1 MQITE
6 VRIRMID
13 TEGKMRAVASVTFDG
28 CFVVHDI
35 KIIDGQEGPFVA
47 MPSRKIGDG
56 EFRDVA
62 HPIQQF
68 MRDMIREAV
77 FKAYDDAVRERMK
90 MSEEEAE
97 KVAAIGPEDFDDLR
111 ITFADWRD
119 IIDESNGGAR

>member
-13 TEGKMRAVASVTFDG
+13 TESKMRAVASVTFDG

-77 FKAYDDAVRERMK
+77 FKAYDDAIRERMQ

-97 KVAAIGPEDFDDLR
+97 KTAAKF
-111 ITFADWRD
+111 F
-119 IIDESNGGAR
+119 

>member
-13 TEGKMRAVASVTFDG
+13 TESKMRAVASVTFDG

>member
-13 TEGKMRAVASVTFDG
+13 TEGKMRAIASVTFDG

-35 KIIDGQEGPFVA
+35 KIIEGQEGPFVA

-77 FKAYDDAVRERMK
+77 FKAYDDEIRERMQ

-97 KVAAIGPEDFDDLR
+97 KIANKF
-111 ITFADWRD
+111 F
-119 IIDESNGGAR
+119 

>member
-13 TEGKMRAVASVTFDG
+13 TESKMRAVASVTFDG

-77 FKAYDDAVRERMK
+77 FKAYDDAIRDRMQT
-90 MSEEEAE
+90 SEEEAE
-97 KVAAIGPEDFDDLR
+97 KVAARF
-111 ITFADWRD
+111 F
-119 IIDESNGGAR
+119 

>member
-13 TEGKMRAVASVTFDG
+13 TESKMRAVASVTFDG

-77 FKAYDDAVRERMK
+77 FKAYDDAIMERMQT
-90 MSEEEAE
+90 SEEEAE
-97 KVAAIGPEDFDDLR
+97 KIASKF
-111 ITFADWRD
+111 F
-119 IIDESNGGAR
+119 

>member
-13 TEGKMRAVASVTFDG
+13 TEGKMRAIASVTFDG

-77 FKAYDDAVRERMK
+77 FKAYDDAIRERMQ

-97 KVAAIGPEDFDDLR
+97 KIANKF
-111 ITFADWRD
+111 F
-119 IIDESNGGAR
+119 

>member
-77 FKAYDDAVRERMK
+77 FKAYDDAVRERMQ

-97 KVAAIGPEDFDDLR
+97 KVAARF
-111 ITFADWRD
+111 F
-119 IIDESNGGAR
+119 

>member
-13 TEGKMRAVASVTFDG
+13 TESKMRAVASVTFDG

-77 FKAYDDAVRERMK
+77 FKAYDDAIMERMQ

-97 KVAAIGPEDFDDLR
+97 KVAARF
-111 ITFADWRD
+111 F
-119 IIDESNGGAR
+119 

>member
-13 TEGKMRAVASVTFDG
+13 TESKMRAVASVTFDG

-77 FKAYDDAVRERMK
+77 FKAYDDAIRERMQTSK
-90 MSEEEAE
+90 EEAE
-97 KVAAIGPEDFDDLR
+97 KIASKF
-111 ITFADWRD
+111 F
-119 IIDESNGGAR
+119 

>member
-13 TEGKMRAVASVTFDG
+13 TESKMRAVASVTFDG

-68 MRDMIREAV
+68 MRDMIRDAV
-77 FKAYDDAVRERMK
+77 FKAYDDAIRERMQT
-90 MSEEEAE
+90 SEEEAE
-97 KVAAIGPEDFDDLR
+97 KIASKF
-111 ITFADWRD
+111 F
-119 IIDESNGGAR
+119 

>member
-13 TEGKMRAVASVTFDG
+13 TDGKMRAVASVTFDG

-35 KIIDGQEGPFVA
+35 KIIDGQEGQLVA

-77 FKAYDDAVRERMK
+77 FKAYDDAIRERMQ

-97 KVAAIGPEDFDDLR
+97 KVAARF
-111 ITFADWRD
+111 F
-119 IIDESNGGAR
+119 

>member
-6 VRIRMID
+6 TRIRLMEGD
-13 TEGKMRAVASVTFDG
+13 GKMRAVASVTFDG

-35 KIIDGQEGPFVA
+35 KIIEGQEGPFVA

-77 FKAYDDAVRERMK
+77 FKAYDDAIRERMQ

-97 KVAAIGPEDFDDLR
+97 KTAARF
-111 ITFADWRD
+111 F
-119 IIDESNGGAR
+119 

>member
-13 TEGKMRAVASVTFDG
+13 TEGKMRAIASVTFDG

-35 KIIDGQEGPFVA
+35 KIIEGQEGPFVA

-77 FKAYDDAVRERMK
+77 FKAYDDAIKERMQI
-90 MSEEEAE
+90 SEEEAE
-97 KVAAIGPEDFDDLR
+97 KIASKF
-111 ITFADWRD
+111 F
-119 IIDESNGGAR
+119 

>member
-13 TEGKMRAVASVTFDG
+13 TEGKMRAIASVTFDG

-77 FKAYDDAVRERMK
+77 FKAYDDAIRERMQ

-97 KVAAIGPEDFDDLR
+97 KVAARF
-111 ITFADWRD
+111 F
-119 IIDESNGGAR
+119 

>member
-13 TEGKMRAVASVTFDG
+13 TESKMRAVASVTFDG

-35 KIIDGQEGPFVA
+35 KIIEGQEGPFVA

-77 FKAYDDAVRERMK
+77 FKAYDDAIRERMQT
-90 MSEEEAE
+90 SEEEAE
-97 KVAAIGPEDFDDLR
+97 KIASKF
-111 ITFADWRD
+111 F
-119 IIDESNGGAR
+119 

>member
-13 TEGKMRAVASVTFDG
+13 TESKMRAVASVTFDG

-77 FKAYDDAVRERMK
+77 FKAYDDAVRERMQT
-90 MSEEEAE
+90 SEEEAE
-97 KVAAIGPEDFDDLR
+97 KIANKF
-111 ITFADWRD
+111 
-119 IIDESNGGAR
+119 S

>member
-6 VRIRMID
+6 VRIRMIN
-13 TEGKMRAVASVTFDG
+13 TESKMRAVASVTFDG

-77 FKAYDDAVRERMK
+77 FKAYDDAIRERMQ

-97 KVAAIGPEDFDDLR
+97 KV
-111 ITFADWRD
+111 T
-119 IIDESNGGAR
+119 ARFF

>member
-13 TEGKMRAVASVTFDG
+13 TESKMRAVASVTFDG

-77 FKAYDDAVRERMK
+77 FKAYDDAIRERMHT
-90 MSEEEAE
+90 SEEEAE
-97 KVAAIGPEDFDDLR
+97 KIANKF
-111 ITFADWRD
+111 F
-119 IIDESNGGAR
+119 

>member
-13 TEGKMRAVASVTFDG
+13 TESKMRAVASVTFDG

-35 KIIDGQEGPFVA
+35 KVVDGSKGTFVA

-77 FKAYDDAVRERMK
+77 FKAYDDAIRERMQ

-97 KVAAIGPEDFDDLR
+97 KIASKF
-111 ITFADWRD
+111 F
-119 IIDESNGGAR
+119 

>member
-13 TEGKMRAVASVTFDG
+13 TESKMRAVASVTFDG

-35 KIIDGQEGPFVA
+35 KIIEGQEGPFVA

-77 FKAYDDAVRERMK
+77 FKAYDDAIRERMQ

-97 KVAAIGPEDFDDLR
+97 KVAARF
-111 ITFADWRD
+111 F
-119 IIDESNGGAR
+119 

>member
-13 TEGKMRAVASVTFDG
+13 AESKMRAVASVTFDG

-35 KIIDGQEGPFVA
+35 KIIEGQDGPFVA

-77 FKAYDDAVRERMK
+77 FKAYDDAIRERMQ

-97 KVAAIGPEDFDDLR
+97 KVAVRF
-111 ITFADWRD
+111 F
-119 IIDESNGGAR
+119 

>member
-6 VRIRMID
+6 VKIRMID
-13 TEGKMRAVASVTFDG
+13 TESKMRAVASVTFDG

-47 MPSRKIGDG
+47 MPSRKVGDG

-77 FKAYDDAVRERMK
+77 FKAYDDAIRERMQ
-90 MSEEEAE
+90 MGDEEAE
-97 KVAAIGPEDFDDLR
+97 KIANKF
-111 ITFADWRD
+111 F
-119 IIDESNGGAR
+119 

>member
-13 TEGKMRAVASVTFDG
+13 TEGKMRAIASVTFDE

-35 KIIDGQEGPFVA
+35 KIIEGQEGPFVA

-56 EFRDVA
+56 EFRDIA

-77 FKAYDDAVRERMK
+77 FKAYDDAIRERMQT
-90 MSEEEAE
+90 SEEEAE
-97 KVAAIGPEDFDDLR
+97 KIASKF
-111 ITFADWRD
+111 F
-119 IIDESNGGAR
+119 

>member
-68 MRDMIREAV
+68 MRDMICEAV
-77 FKAYDDAVRERMK
+77 FKAYDDAIREQMQ
-90 MSEEEAE
+90 MSDEEAE
-97 KVAAIGPEDFDDLR
+97 KIASKF
-111 ITFADWRD
+111 F
-119 IIDESNGGAR
+119 

>member
-13 TEGKMRAVASVTFDG
+13 TESKMRAIASVTFDG

-56 EFRDVA
+56 EFRNVA

-77 FKAYDDAVRERMK
+77 FKAYDDAIRERMQT
-90 MSEEEAE
+90 SEEEAE
-97 KVAAIGPEDFDDLR
+97 KVAARF
-111 ITFADWRD
+111 F
-119 IIDESNGGAR
+119 

>member
-13 TEGKMRAVASVTFDG
+13 TESKMRAVASVTFDG

-47 MPSRKIGDG
+47 MPSRKLGDG

-77 FKAYDDAVRERMK
+77 FKAYDDAIRERMQ

-97 KVAAIGPEDFDDLR
+97 KIASKF
-111 ITFADWRD
+111 F
-119 IIDESNGGAR
+119 

>member
-13 TEGKMRAVASVTFDG
+13 TDGKMRAVASVTFDG

-35 KIIDGQEGPFVA
+35 KIIDGQEGQFVA

-77 FKAYDDAVRERMK
+77 FKAYDDAIRERMQ

-97 KVAAIGPEDFDDLR
+97 KVAARF
-111 ITFADWRD
+111 F
-119 IIDESNGGAR
+119 

>member
-13 TEGKMRAVASVTFDG
+13 TESKMRAVASVTFDG

-56 EFRDVA
+56 
-62 HPIQQF
+62 
-68 MRDMIREAV
+68 
-77 FKAYDDAVRERMK
+77 
-90 MSEEEAE
+90 
-97 KVAAIGPEDFDDLR
+97 
-111 ITFADWRD
+111 
-119 IIDESNGGAR
+119 

>member
-1 MQITE
+1 MTITE
-6 VRIRMID
+6 TRIRLIEG
-13 TEGKMRAVASVTFDG
+13 EGKLLAVASVTFDG

-77 FKAYDDAVRERMK
+77 FKAYDDAIRERMQ

-97 KVAAIGPEDFDDLR
+97 KVAARF
-111 ITFADWRD
+111 F
-119 IIDESNGGAR
+119 

>member
-13 TEGKMRAVASVTFDG
+13 TESKMRAVASVTFDG

-47 MPSRKIGDG
+47 MPSRKIGNG

-77 FKAYDDAVRERMK
+77 FKAYDDAIRERMQ

-97 KVAAIGPEDFDDLR
+97 KIANKF
-111 ITFADWRD
+111 F
-119 IIDESNGGAR
+119 